1 MVKARL
7 AENWVED
14 SKKAHRELY
23 SELDLLLRA
32 LDRFFNLEDIPP
44 STAHLTSKN
53 FITELNAGMDAII
66 KVLSIL
72 ERIIPAARK
81 NAYLFQKFAE
91 SKFLTGKRK
100 NIYRDELYRQDTP
113 EKSLYRLYGSFLNLK
128 SVVNDLRRNK
138 FIEYMSFRN
147 LGQLVSKEIRENV
160 FFNPFKRHI
169 DPELDHISHPEI
181 SDIVKGIEEK
191 DSKKLVSITFLFLF
205 RFIRHL
211 EHVTYSTLRLSELHP
226 SLLIITLLNSE
237 TEVFR
242 TFLKKSV
249 GELKDKKLAGSLE
262 MLSYQF
268 TMESKRVYQQE
279 LKDIFEYESAQQ
291 LRGKIEN
298 SHGILKNLIE
308 HTIINLAQNWRPEI
322 RGENIFRDFVTK
334 GEQSLKLRENIYVLS
349 RVLMLL
355 EKSADDPERS
365 LKMLRSLKVCM
376 EYFEKTTFKLL
387 RYDDY
392 DEFQNFFIEAMSYEM
407 NDEFK
412 KFLTRCQYFI
422 VFLDTTLRHIE
433 NRAELKDVPL
443 DAERA
448 EDIVNQFIGA
458 TT

>member
-1 MVKARL
+1 MLNANL
-7 AENWVED
+7 ATNWVEE
-14 SKKAHRELY
+14 SKKNHKELY

-44 STAHLTSKN
+44 TSVNLSSKN
-53 FITELNAGMDAII
+53 FIIELNAGMDAII

-91 SKFLTGKRK
+91 TKFLTGKRR
-100 NIYRDELYRQDTP
+100 NAYRDELYKQDTP

-128 SVVNDLRRNK
+128 SIVNDLKRNK

-160 FFNPFKRHI
+160 YFNPFKREI
-169 DPELDHISHPEI
+169 DPELDHIGH
-181 SDIVKGIEEK
+181 SDIVEIVKSIDDK
-191 DSKKLVSITFLFLF
+191 DSKKLVSVTFLFLF
-205 RFIRHL
+205 RFLRHL
-211 EHVTYSTLRLSELHP
+211 DHIGYSTLRLSELHP

-242 TFLKKSV
+242 TYLKKSV
-249 GELKDKKLAGSLE
+249 VGLRDKDMAGSLE

-279 LKDIFEYESAQQ
+279 LKDIFEYETPNQ

-298 SHGILKNLIE
+298 SLGILKNLIE
-308 HTIINLAQNWRPEI
+308 HTIINLAQHWKPDI
-322 RGENIFRDFVTK
+322 RGENIFSDFVNKT
-334 GEQSLKLRENIYVLS
+334 EQSMKLRENICVLS
-349 RVLMLL
+349 RVLMRL
-355 EKSADDPERS
+355 EESADDPEESVR
-365 LKMLRSLKVCM
+365 MLRSLKICM

-387 RYDDY
+387 RYDDF
-392 DEFQNFFIEAMSYEM
+392 DEFQNFFIEAMTYEM
-407 NDEFK
+407 DEDFK
-412 KFLTRCQYFI
+412 RFLTRCQYFI

-433 NRAELKDVPL
+433 NRAELKDTPL
-443 DAERA
+443 DVEKA
-448 EDIVNQFIGA
+448 EDVVNQFINA
-458 TT
+458 TK